1 MARQSPVVRNV
12 ARALLPI
19 RRLTARF
26 ALVDLERLNREL
38 DVAAARH
45 DIVERVDVVLQE
57 YWRRSEGFDARMATA
72 VQQLEQ
78 NLTHL
83 TMDVRAYSVDMAS
96 LYAVAVEHWAPEPD
110 GEARALEPSA
120 AAERAP
126 ASVASSMHPAPV
138 SKQRL
143 FDWRERGSYES
154 VVEKLSQYRARI
166 EGHEP
171 LVDLGCGRGEFL
183 DVARQAGVVAYG
195 VDLSEQSVEE
205 ACARGFDA
213 RREDLFEH
221 LRAAAPATLGAVV
234 SSQVVEHLP
243 PDRLSELLDLISRA
257 LRSGGICI
265 IETPNPATFATHVQ
279 SFWRDPTHIRPV
291 PAEALAF
298 WAKTAGLAVEQIV
311 YSAPMPEADRL
322 KPVTYAEEVET
333 PLVIAFNGLVE
344 QLNDLLYGCQDY
356 ALIATKP

>member
-1 MARQSPVVRNV
+1 MD
-12 ARALLPI
+12 I
-19 RRLTARF
+19 
-26 ALVDLERLNREL
+26 
-38 DVAAARH
+38 AAARH

-57 YWRRSEGFDARMATA
+57 YWRRSEGFDARLATA

-78 NLTHL
+78 NLTRL
-83 TMDVRAYSVDMAS
+83 TVDVRAHGLDMAN
-96 LYAVAVEHWAPEPD
+96 LYAVAVEHGAPETD
-110 GEARALEPSA
+110 GAAGAHEPWA
-120 AAERAP
+120 AAEHTP
-126 ASVASSMHPAPV
+126 ASVASSTQQATV

-143 FDWRERGSYES
+143 FDWRERGSYDS
-154 VVEKLSQYRARI
+154 VLEKLSLYRARI

-183 DVARQAGVVAYG
+183 EVARQAGVIAYG
-195 VDLSEQSVEE
+195 VDLSEESIVE
-205 ACARGFDA
+205 ARARGFDA

-221 LRAAAPATLGAVV
+221 LRAVAPATLGAVV

-243 PDRLSELLDLISRA
+243 PHRLSELFELISRA

-291 PAEALAF
+291 PSEALTF
-298 WAKTAGLAVEQIV
+298 WAKTAGLAVEQIL
-311 YSAPMPEADRL
+311 YSAPVPEADRL
-322 KPVTYAEEVET
+322 KPVTYAEESET
-333 PLVIAFNGLVE
+333 PLVIAFNRLVE

>member
-1 MARQSPVVRNV
+1 MM
-12 ARALLPI
+12 ARALLPV
-19 RRLTARF
+19 RRLAARF

-38 DVAAARH
+38 EVAAARH

-78 NLTHL
+78 SLTRL
-83 TMDVRAYSVDMAS
+83 TADVRAYSLDMAS
-96 LYAVAVEHWAPEPD
+96 LYAVAVEHRAAEPD
-110 GEARALEPSA
+110 AAARTREPSPI
-120 AAERAP
+120 AELVP
-126 ASVASSMHPAPV
+126 ASVPSITPPV

-143 FDWRERGSYES
+143 FDVRERGSYAS
-154 VVEKLSQYRARI
+154 VLEKLSVYRARL

-183 DVARQAGVVAYG
+183 EVARQAGVVAYG
-195 VDLSEQSVEE
+195 VDLSAESVEE
-205 ACARGFDA
+205 ARARGFDA

-243 PDRLSELLDLISRA
+243 PDRLPELFELIGRA

-291 PAEALAF
+291 PAEALTF

-311 YSAPMPEADRL
+311 YSAPMPEGDRL
-322 KPVTYAEEVET
+322 KAVAYAAEVET

>member
-1 MARQSPVVRNV
+1 MARHGPVVRNV

-78 NLTHL
+78 NLTRL
-83 TMDVRAYSVDMAS
+83 TMDVRAYGLDMAS
-96 LYAVAVEHWAPEPD
+96 LYAVAVEHGAPETE
-110 GEARALEPSA
+110 GKAEAHETPA
-120 AAERAP
+120 AAHGTP
-126 ASVASSMHPAPV
+126 ASVARTTRATV

-154 VVEKLSQYRARI
+154 VLEKLSPYRARI

-183 DVARQAGVVAYG
+183 EVGRQAGVIAYG
-195 VDLSEQSVEE
+195 VDISEESVAE
-205 ACARGFDA
+205 ARSRGFDA
-213 RREDLFEH
+213 RCEDLFEH
-221 LRAAAPATLGAVV
+221 LRAVAPATLGAVV

-243 PDRLSELLDLISRA
+243 PERLSELFDLISRA

-291 PAEALAF
+291 PSEALTF
-298 WAKTAGLAVEQIV
+298 WAKTSGLAVEQIL

-322 KPVTYAEEVET
+322 RPATYGEEQET
-333 PLVIAFNGLVE
+333 PLVIAFNRLVE

>member
-1 MARQSPVVRNV
+1 MARRSPVVRNIG
-12 ARALLPI
+12 RALLPI

-72 VQQLEQ
+72 VQRLEQ
-78 NLTHL
+78 DLTRL
-83 TMDVRAYSVDMAS
+83 TADVRASSLDMAS
-96 LYAVAVEHWAPEPD
+96 LYAVAVEHGAPEPD
-110 GEARALEPSA
+110 GAARPHEPSA
-120 AAERAP
+120 APERAP
-126 ASVASSMHPAPV
+126 ASVASSTQRATV

-154 VVEKLSQYRARI
+154 VLEKLSLYRSRI

-183 DVARQAGVVAYG
+183 EVARQAGVVAYG
-195 VDLSEQSVEE
+195 VDLSEESVEE
-205 ACARGFDA
+205 ARSRGFDA
-213 RREDLFEH
+213 RREDLFEL
-221 LRAAAPATLGAVV
+221 LRTVAPATLGAVV
-234 SSQVVEHLP
+234 SAQVVEHLP
-243 PDRLSELLDLISRA
+243 PDRLSELFDLIGRA

-291 PAEALAF
+291 PSEALTF
-298 WAKTAGLAVEQIV
+298 WAKTAGLAVDQIL
-311 YSAPMPEADRL
+311 YSAPMPDADRL
-322 KPVTYAEEVET
+322 KPVTYAEEAET
-333 PLVIAFNGLVE
+333 PLVIAFNRLVE

-356 ALIATKP
+356 ALVATKP